1 MNPDQLQNTT
11 FNQLFGQNSYSKL
24 DPNQLLLMYRKRT
37 KEEYIPQN
45 YTILSHKGN
54 N

>member
-1 MNPDQLQNTT
+1 MNLAQLQNTT

-37 KEEYIPQN
+37 KEEYIPQTF
-45 YTILSHKGN
+45 TILPQNGK
-54 N
+54 